1 MALVLEFGKENIEVI
16 SSKDEAVTCDAQTY
30 AEYLETLDE
39 GLLGLKPDCQ
49 PTRFVLRKI
58 LSFGMA
64 QKIKTEQAGVNADG
78 RIEIRFGF
86 TLDDVRAALID
97 VKNPGSPAIQFKKDA
112 DGYAS
117 KELIALLDQIGIA
130 NELYAARQAAIK
142 SNGSPKKS

>member
-1 MALVLEFGKENIEVI
+1 MALVLDFGKDTIEVI
-16 SSKDEAVTCDAQTY
+16 SSKDESVTCDAEMYQK
-30 AEYLETLDE
+30 YLETLDE
-39 GLLGLKPDCQ
+39 NLLGLKPDCQ
-49 PTRFVLRKI
+49 PTRFVMRKI

-64 QKIKTEQAGVNADG
+64 QKIKSEQAGVNKEG
-78 RIEIRFGF
+78 QIEIKFGF

-97 VKNPGSPAIQFKKDA
+97 VKNPGSPLIQFKKDS

>member
-1 MALVLEFGKENIEVI
+1 MALVLEFGKDTIEVI
-16 SSKDEAVTCDAQTY
+16 SSKDEAVTCDDAAY
-30 AEYLETLDE
+30 KDYLESLDE
-39 GLLGLKPDCQ
+39 NLLGLKPDCL

-64 QKIKTEQAGVNADG
+64 QKIKTEQAGVGADG
-78 RIEIRFGF
+78 KIEIRFGF

-97 VKNPGSPAIQFKKDA
+97 VKNPGSPAIAFKKDS

-117 KELIALLDQIGIA
+117 KDLIALLDQIGIA